1 MNYHEPVAA
10 LHSGQQTALATRG
23 RLNARGNAV
32 ARILAAAAGGF
43 MLQMSFA
50 PSTWWWAAII
60 GLSAVI
66 LAVHGRSFWP
76 AAGLGL
82 IFALSFYI
90 PLLWWTTTYVGPVAT
105 ALPILEALLTAPVVA
120 LMGPAT
126 RRAGWPV
133 LVAALWTVGET
144 LRARAPFGGFPW
156 GAVAFSQPDGPLLP
170 AASLIGVPGL
180 SFITALAAAGLAAL
194 IRTAATDRHL
204 RVRALIVPVV
214 AVALPFGLGLTGRM
228 TAPSATNPESVQVA
242 IIQGNVPQPG
252 LEFNAR
258 RRAVT
263 DMHAQQNALLADAVR
278 AGIEPAP
285 SIVIWPENS
294 SDLDPYRNPDAYRII
309 DDATKNVGVPVLIG
323 AVVRVN
329 DSSPATYNQ
338 GIVWD
343 PITGPGQTY
352 TKRHPVPFAEYMPFR
367 TFFRF
372 FSSQVDSAGYF
383 LPGSRP
389 GVLDLNGTKVG
400 DVICFEIVYDTLVS
414 DVVRGGAKFI
424 VVQTNN
430 ATFGYTNETYQQQA
444 MSRVR
449 AVEHRRQVLIAA
461 TSGVSASI
469 GPDGR
474 VQERIGLFQPGYIN
488 AQIPVLDDL
497 TPATKIAGLLELLL
511 VLSTVLSL
519 ASTVRRRLLQSLARS
534 RDCSA

>member
-1 MNYHEPVAA
+1 MNHHEPVA
-10 LHSGQQTALATRG
+10 LHSAAQTAPPTR
-23 RLNARGNAV
+23 RHLMVRGDTV
-32 ARILAAAAGGF
+32 LRILVAAAGGF
-43 MLQMSFA
+43 MLQLSFA
-50 PSTWWWAAII
+50 PSTWWWAAIL
-60 GLSAVI
+60 GLSALI

-82 IFALSFYI
+82 IFALTFYI
-90 PLLWWTTTYVGPVAT
+90 PLLWWTTTYVGPIAT
-105 ALPILEALLTAPVVA
+105 ALPILEALLTAPAVG

-156 GAVAFSQPDGPLLP
+156 GAVAYSQPDGPLLP
-170 AASLIGVPGL
+170 AVSLIGVPGM
-180 SFITALAAAGLAAL
+180 SFITALVAAGLAAL
-194 IRTAATDRHL
+194 IRVGATAR
-204 RVRALIVPVV
+204 RVRVLALIVPMLAV
-214 AVALPFGLGLTGRM
+214 AVPFGLGLAGRL
-228 TAPSATNPESVQVA
+228 TAPSLADPETVQVA

-278 AGIEPAP
+278 AGTQPAP

-294 SDLDPYRNPDAYRII
+294 SDVDPYRNPDAYRII
-309 DDATKNVGVPVLIG
+309 DNATKNIGAPILVG
-323 AVVRVN
+323 AVVRS
-329 DSSPATYNQ
+329 DATGPATYNQ

-343 PITGPGQTY
+343 PVTGPGQTY

-367 TFFRF
+367 AFFRL
-372 FSSQVDSAGYF
+372 FSSHVDSAGYF
-383 LPGSRP
+383 LPGTEA
-389 GVLDLNGTKVG
+389 GVLDLDGIKVG
-400 DVICFEIVYDTLVS
+400 DVICFEIVYDGLVR
-414 DVVRGGAKFI
+414 DVVSGGAKFI
-424 VVQTNN
+424 IVQTNN

-474 VQERIGLFQPGYIN
+474 VQERIGLFQPGFIN

-519 ASTVRRRLLQSLARS
+519 ASTVKRRLLQSLART
-534 RDCSA
+534 RERSA